1 MLTQEAAMKLTQAC
15 QREDLEIVSVD
26 TDYRHKRHLEN
37 LSILKGEVVTCL
49 CNRTGDVVIKVKD
62 GRIAINRE
70 FAEKIE
76 VESLNPQYF
85 HVVEKNVGF
94 GKGRHKVEI
103 RKPTPEAV
111 EVFRKEDAEMAK
123 QEKEAKEKLKSLREE
138 KKRDLG
144 RKDHD

>member
-76 VESLNPQYF
+76 LVPVRYVSQMVKALFPPK
-85 HVVEKNVGF
+85 KNAS
-94 GKGRHKVEI
+94 
-103 RKPTPEAV
+103 PA
-111 EVFRKEDAEMAK
+111 
-123 QEKEAKEKLKSLREE
+123 REE
-138 KKRDLG
+138 
-144 RKDHD
+144 

>member
-37 LSILKGEVVTCL
+37 LSILKGE
-49 CNRTGDVVIKVKD
+49 VVIKVKD

-111 EVFRKEDAEMAK
+111 EIFRKEDAEMAN